1 MSIKRRGFVRGLL
14 LAPAAQAALSAQTP
28 PATQAAAPAPPRG
41 AANVALLKVTEVDVT
56 AETRQHF
63 FSAEQF
69 QTLEKLGAIMM
80 PPMKGNPGALD
91 AKAPEF
97 LDFLISVS
105 PSDRQDLYRDGLDNL
120 NAEAQRK
127 FDKAFAQLDQQQ
139 TDSILKPLM
148 VARPWVQD
156 RPSEPLKDFVSQVHD
171 DLRTATMNSRE
182 WADAS
187 AKAGRRFTRGSQS
200 RGFQWKP
207 IDPLVGE

>member
-1 MSIKRRGFVRGLL
+1 MPIKRRGFVRGLL

-28 PATQAAAPAPPRG
+28 PAAPTPAPARR
-41 AANVALLKVTEVDVT
+41 AVTNVALLTVTEADVT
-56 AETRQHF
+56 AETRQHY
-63 FSAEQF
+63 FSQEQF
-69 QTLEKLGAIMM
+69 QTLQKLAAMMM

-105 PSDRQDLYRDGLDNL
+105 PRDRQDLYLDGLDDL

-127 FDKAFAQLDQQQ
+127 FAKAFAQLDAQQA
-139 TDSILKPLM
+139 DGILKPLM
-148 VARPWVQD
+148 VARPWAQD
-156 RPSEPLKDFVSQVHD
+156 RPSEPIKDFVSQVHD

-182 WADAS
+182 WAEAS
-187 AKAGRRFTRGSQS
+187 AKSGRRFTRGSQS
-200 RGFQWKP
+200 RGFLWKP